1 MISIVE
7 FYEVTNHLISIPYF
21 IFDMCIV
28 FLRNQ
33 LKLNCIVSK
42 KTYFWHR
49 VLLPIIEAKEK
60 WLILCWVPL
69 ISLKRSLESRI
80 HISSKKLDRKKE
92 TCFSLRP
99 NFSSLLFWS
108 IVMLPMI
115 MCDIIFYPNLSKT
128 FIQRSKWHFHLPQFS
143 IFINSLSFMII
154 IFCYE

>member
-1 MISIVE
+1 MW
-7 FYEVTNHLISIPYF
+7 
-21 IFDMCIV
+21 IV
-28 FLRNQ
+28 FLRKQ
-33 LKLNCIVSK
+33 LRINCIVNK

-80 HISSKKLDRKKE
+80 HISNKKLDRKKE

-115 MCDIIFYPNLSKT
+115 MCDIILYSNSSKT
-128 FIQRSKWHFHLPQFS
+128 FIQRSKWHFHLPKSS
-143 IFINSLSFMII
+143 IPINPLSFLTMI
-154 IFCYE
+154 FSHYYTETNNF